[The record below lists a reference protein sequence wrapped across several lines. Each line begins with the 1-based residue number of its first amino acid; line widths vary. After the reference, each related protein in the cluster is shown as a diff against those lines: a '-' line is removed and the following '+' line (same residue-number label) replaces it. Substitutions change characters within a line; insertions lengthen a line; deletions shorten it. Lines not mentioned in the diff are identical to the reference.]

1 MNNLL
6 PFNIITYLY
15 SIRYSISSCDHC
27 YLLRPCFIVKTKT
40 KRITL
45 INDVDGTYKNID

>member
-15 SIRYSISSCDHC
+15 RIRYSISSREHC
-27 YLLRPCFIVKTKT
+27 YVLRPCFTVKAKTKL
-40 KRITL
+40 ITL
-45 INDVDGTYKNID
+45 INDVDGIYKKH